1 VPRPQLP
8 VLHWRKTE
16 RILAAMSGWVEG
28 VARLGWS
35 VSGLVALLAT
45 ACLSACGEEDA
56 APLPEPTAQ
65 LPPGARDIEPL
76 EREQRPVADL
86 EPENADATNADD
98 LDAYAEFLDAL
109 DREQLARCGC
119 SFGELGHDSA
129 EVCFESRREPALVRT
144 CELGAFPAFADELA
158 PRYTCLARARNGI
171 ATCIEERG
179 CSALEECQVIRDAA
193 RGSCGPL
200 SYAEVEFESLHEGCQ
215 RATRL
220 GLPSGCPDSTSIG
233 SALGTRVIAGDST
246 GRGDDFTLSCHWDFE
261 GFEAA
266 DVTVEWQAP
275 ATGTYRFGT
284 ENSDFATQLGV
295 LDGCGGAE
303 LACSSPG
310 GASFGSAEITL
321 QLAAEQRVLIV
332 LEGYHVLQTGYYAL
346 SVTQL
351 E

>member
-1 VPRPQLP
+1 
-8 VLHWRKTE
+8 
-16 RILAAMSGWVEG
+16 MSGWIEG
-28 VARLGWS
+28 AARLG
-35 VSGLVALLAT
+35 
-45 ACLSACGEEDA
+45 LSAAGWLVLPAVAYLSGCGEEDVA
-56 APLPEPTAQ
+56 PEPTPTAE
-65 LPPGARDIEPL
+65 LPPGTQDIEPL
-76 EREQRPVADL
+76 EREDRPVTDL
-86 EPENADATNADD
+86 EPENADARNADE
-98 LDAYAEFLDAL
+98 LGAYAEFLDAL
-109 DREQLARCGC
+109 DREQRARCGC
-119 SFGELGHDSA
+119 SFTELGHDSA

-158 PRYTCLARARNGI
+158 PRYTCLARARDGT
-171 ATCIEERG
+171 ASCIEERG
-179 CSALEECQVIRDAA
+179 CSALDDCQVIRDAA
-193 RGSCGPL
+193 RAGCGPL
-200 SYAEVEFESLHEGCQ
+200 SFAEVGFARLHESCQ

-220 GLPSGCPDSTSIG
+220 GLPSGCPDITSIG

-246 GRGDDFTLSCHWDFE
+246 GTGDDVTLSCHWDFE

-303 LACSSPG
+303 LGCSSPG
-310 GASFGSAEITL
+310 GERYGSAEITL
-321 QLAAEQRVLIV
+321 PLAAQQRVLIV
-332 LEGYHVLQTGYYAL
+332 LEGYHVIQTGYYAL